1 MKWFWIPLILLIF
14 HFGLLL
20 HFPRQHFFTVCS
32 GISHISSEV
41 ETTPHPLRGPTRAF
55 LYCCRRTTP
64 PSAAA
69 FHSRTR
75 SAVRLAEH
83 KFNHVQSPDN
93 QNTHRLHSYHT
104 HPNTTDVV
112 IVSSTISVPSFFFF
126 RNQTSIRHFIVILFG
141 PRRVIILRGRCPIV
155 RSVGMREGVYN
166 AAKLSIRAT
175 PAEKKSGD
183 AGKHKHIRLCV
194 NVLQINT
201 AVLWGRSQLWGE
213 AIKSQN
219 MKER

>member
-1 MKWFWIPLILLIF
+1 MKWFSSDLCF
-14 HFGLLL
+14 HLGFLL

-41 ETTPHPLRGPTRAF
+41 ETTPTPYVDQRGRSTRAF

-69 FHSRTR
+69 FLSRTR
-75 SAVRLAEH
+75 SAVRLTEH

-112 IVSSTISVPSFFFF
+112 IVSSTTSVPSFFLEKSDT
-126 RNQTSIRHFIVILFG
+126 N
-141 PRRVIILRGRCPIV
+141 
-155 RSVGMREGVYN
+155 
-166 AAKLSIRAT
+166 LSFHCCFSWT
-175 PAEKKSGD
+175 ES
-183 AGKHKHIRLCV
+183 CYY
-194 NVLQINT
+194 
-201 AVLWGRSQLWGE
+201 S
-213 AIKSQN
+213 
-219 MKER
+219 